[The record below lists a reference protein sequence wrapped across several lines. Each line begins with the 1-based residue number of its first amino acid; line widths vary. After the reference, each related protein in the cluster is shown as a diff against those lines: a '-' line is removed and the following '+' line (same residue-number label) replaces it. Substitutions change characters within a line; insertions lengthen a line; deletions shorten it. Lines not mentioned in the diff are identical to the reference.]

1 MENRGP
7 PRTFLGINIFRGS
20 TTVNGSSASTI
31 SINQS
36 GYIERMITRFQMQNA
51 RPARTPLDHSLP
63 LVKATPRDKRAD
75 PTEYQE
81 ITGSINYV
89 SIITRPDITF
99 AANKLSQFNSDP
111 TITHIK
117 AARHLLR
124 YLNYTKHFAL
134 TFGGASNL
142 NTRIYADADW
152 GNDRNDGRSIS
163 GIIVIINNG
172 PVFWSSRKQPSVA
185 TSTME
190 AEYIALSDASR
201 ECIARMQLFSD
212 LHIQV
217 NKPVLLCD
225 NQAALSIVRYPVH
238 HQRSKHIAIRY
249 HYIRDAFNNGKF
261 DIQYVPSAEQL
272 ADILTKA
279 LPLTRHYRCVD
290 AILQG
295 VQGQ

>member
-1 MENRGP
+1 
-7 PRTFLGINIFRGS
+7 
-20 TTVNGSSASTI
+20 
-31 SINQS
+31 
-36 GYIERMITRFQMQNA
+36 
-51 RPARTPLDHSLP
+51 
-63 LVKATPRDKRAD
+63 
-75 PTEYQE
+75 
-81 ITGSINYV
+81 
-89 SIITRPDITF
+89 
-99 AANKLSQFNSDP
+99 
-111 TITHIK
+111 
-117 AARHLLR
+117 
-124 YLNYTKHFAL
+124 
-134 TFGGASNL
+134 
-142 NTRIYADADW
+142 
-152 GNDRNDGRSIS
+152 
-163 GIIVIINNG
+163 
-172 PVFWSSRKQPSVA
+172 
-185 TSTME
+185 ME
-190 AEYIALSDASR
+190 AEYIALSNASR